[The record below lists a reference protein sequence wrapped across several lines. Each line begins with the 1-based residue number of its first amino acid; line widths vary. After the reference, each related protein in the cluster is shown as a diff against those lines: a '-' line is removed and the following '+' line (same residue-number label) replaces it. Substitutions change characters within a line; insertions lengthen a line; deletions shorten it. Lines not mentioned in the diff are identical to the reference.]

1 MKEIEV
7 KYRLD
12 NVNELISRLEKLGC
26 KISNIED
33 QKDTVYV
40 TNLKNINFKPGSIFL
55 RVRKNNDKI
64 ELNAKKHHH
73 MMQSREEVE
82 FEVSSY
88 EDANHFLELIG
99 FKKWVEVVKKRI
111 HTTYENCNI
120 CIDEVD
126 SLGSFVELEYV
137 VEDLEKD
144 QDVLQRIVKIAK
156 KLEIDTTQEVEQYYD
171 EMIAQKEDKNE

>member
-1 MKEIEV
+1 MKEIKV

-12 NVNELISRLEKLGC
+12 HVDELINKLERLGC
-26 KISNIED
+26 KMSDMED

-40 TNLKNINFKPGSIFL
+40 TNLKNISSDAGSIFL

-64 ELNAKKHHH
+64 ELNAKRHTHL
-73 MMQSREEVE
+73 MQSRKEVE

-137 VEDLEKD
+137 VEDSKKD
-144 QDVLQRIVKIAK
+144 QDILEKIAKVAK
-156 KLEIDTTQEVEQYYD
+156 KLEIDTTKEVDQYYD
-171 EMIAQKEDKNE
+171 EMMAKKEAEYE